1 MVRPMKGSGGVV
13 RCVENG
19 VVVASRVV
27 RATRFLERLR
37 GLLGRA
43 SLAADEG
50 LWLEP
55 CDGVHTW
62 FMRFPI
68 DVAVLDADGRVL
80 RCLGNLPPWRVTRLH
95 AGARVCLELSA
106 GTLARTGLRVGDRLL
121 FEGTS

>member
-1 MVRPMKGSGGVV
+1 MKGSGHIV
-13 RCVENG
+13 RCLETG
-19 VVVASRVV
+19 MVVASRVAK
-27 RATRFLERLR
+27 ATSFLDRLR

-43 SLAADEG
+43 SLAEDEG

-62 FMRFPI
+62 FMRFSI

-95 AGARVCLELSA
+95 AGARVCLELCE